1 MADSELIGYW
11 LLAIGYWLLA
21 IGYWKN
27 VRLCGII
34 AIFRVQFGYVPAS
47 EAGGYGNGGRYWR

>member
-1 MADSELIGYW
+1 MADSEL
-11 LLAIGYWLLA
+11 IGYWLLA